1 MGLSNGNH
9 LCNEIIFMERASVTE
24 ISCLHFKNF
33 GVHTKVFQ
41 FLNASLDCLLNVYH
55 ESVTLLLSINKIE
68 GKSDQGNTEVI
79 NKFGGRGKDM
89 SWTHNFEYTYTGNI
103 QGG

>member
-1 MGLSNGNH
+1 MNH
-9 LCNEIIFMERASVTE
+9 LIHCS
-24 ISCLHFKNF
+24 
-33 GVHTKVFQ
+33 
-41 FLNASLDCLLNVYH
+41 LNVYH
-55 ESVTLLLSINKIE
+55 GSVTLLLSINKE
-68 GKSDQGNTEVI
+68 ENGGDQGNTEVV